1 MPSEAPHN
9 DDPPETA
16 ASKGRAMPGRFGIG
30 LNVVVQLLLVLV
42 LFVGVN
48 YLGFHYYKRWDL
60 TPTGAHTLSSLTL
73 NYLRKL
79 SKEVEVTLVFPRNA
93 SLHEPVRALAEEYR
107 RHGKRLVR
115 VEEIDPVRDVD
126 RAEQLKVET
135 GLSLTQSGILVRT
148 NKRQR
153 YILEEDLMVRDLTK
167 QDFPV
172 VGFGG
177 EDAVTSALIGLLE
190 GERRKL
196 YLVVGKGGRTPESL
210 GEASETF
217 AELSAQQNFD
227 LQGLN
232 LASVDR
238 IPDDASGVLLV
249 GLRYDLAERER
260 LMLRDYWRG
269 ERAGLLVLL
278 DPSANTPRLNAFLAE
293 NGVRPRGDRV
303 LVASSTSAG
312 VRKEFAVEVGF
323 SAGMALTQPLSDVLT
338 VLGGQ
343 TQSLELAGEDSDL
356 VKEQSLRIYPLMRAA
371 DRFWGERDYLEAVPI
386 AEPET
391 GDTLAPVDVAA
402 AVERGAATDVRLR
415 VESSR
420 MVVVGN
426 AEMLNPQTMLVESR
440 DFASAALNWMIS
452 RERMLGIPA
461 KPKFAY
467 RIQLSEKQNQSLFAL
482 TTFLMPALAL
492 MLGWLVWLGRRSA

>member
-1 MPSEAPHN
+1 M
-9 DDPPETA
+9 PPEKPTTDELKEA
-16 ASKGRAMPGRFGIG
+16 AALRAGRMPGRFGIG
-30 LNVVVQLLLVLV
+30 LNVVVQLLLVGV

-60 TPTGAHTLSSLTL
+60 TPTGAHTLSSLTV

-79 SKEVEVTLVFPRNA
+79 SKEVEITLVFPRNA
-93 SLHEPVRALAEEYR
+93 SLHEPMRALAEEYR
-107 RHGKRLVR
+107 RNGKRLVR
-115 VEEIDPVRDVD
+115 IEEVDPVRDVD

-135 GLSLTQSGILVRT
+135 GLSFSQSGILVRT

-153 YILEEDLMVRDLTK
+153 FILEDELKVRDLTR

-172 VGFGG
+172 VGFRG
-177 EDAVTSALIGLLE
+177 EDAMTSALIGLLE
-190 GERRKL
+190 GEKRKL
-196 YLVVGKGGRTPESL
+196 YMVVGKGGRTPDSL

-238 IPDDASGVLLV
+238 IPEDAAGVLLV

-260 LMLRDYWRG
+260 GMLRDYWRG

-278 DPSANTPRLNAFLAE
+278 DPSATTPRLNAFLTE

-312 VRKEFAVEVGF
+312 VRKEFAVEVSF
-323 SAGMALTQPLSDVLT
+323 SAGVALTQPLSDVLT

-343 TQSLELAGEDSDL
+343 TQSLELATEESEL
-356 VKEQSLRIYPLMRAA
+356 VKEQSLRVSPLMRAA
-371 DRFWGERDYLEAVPI
+371 DRFWGERDFLEALPI
-386 AEPET
+386 AEPEA

-402 AVERGAATDVRLR
+402 AVERGAATDERLR

-452 RERMLGIPA
+452 RERLLGIPA
-461 KPKFAY
+461 KPKFSY
-467 RIQLSEKQNQSLFAL
+467 RIQLSQKQNQSLFAL
-482 TTFLMPALAL
+482 TAFLMPALAL